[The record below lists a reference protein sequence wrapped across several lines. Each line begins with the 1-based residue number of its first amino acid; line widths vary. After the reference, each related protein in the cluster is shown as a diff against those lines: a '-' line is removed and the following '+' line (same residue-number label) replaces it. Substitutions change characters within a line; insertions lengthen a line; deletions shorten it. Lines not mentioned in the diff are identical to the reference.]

1 MGDDFG
7 HLMNALPAGSKV
19 AVVSNAVDFIPHDDR
34 VAYARNVFDPV
45 EHFRSFGLEAFD
57 LDLRKYFDRSNEL
70 EADVAKVQLIWANGG
85 NAFMLRRAMAQS
97 GLDRI
102 LRERVTAGTLIYGG
116 WSAGSVVAGPTL
128 QGIEM
133 MDDPHVL
140 VDGYA
145 PEPVWEGV
153 GLVDFSIVPHFQS
166 DHPEAKAAAR
176 TVAWMTKRGLPFRAL
191 RDGEVVVA

>member
-7 HLMNALPAGSKV
+7 HLMNALPAGSAV
-19 AVVSNAVDFIPHDDR
+19 AVVSNAVDFIPLDDR

-45 EHFRSFGLEAFD
+45 QHFRSFGLEAFD
-57 LDLRKYFDRSNEL
+57 LDLRKYFGRSREL
-70 EADVAKVQLIWANGG
+70 EVEVAKVQLIWANGG

-140 VDGYA
+140 VDCYV
-145 PEPVWEGV
+145 PEPVWEGL

-166 DHPEAKAAAR
+166 DHPEAEAAAR
-176 TVAWMTKRGLPFRAL
+176 TVAWMTERGLPFRAL
-191 RDGEVVVA
+191 RDGEAVVA

>member
-1 MGDDFG
+1 MGDDFAQAGVGSGDDFG

-116 WSAGSVVAGPTL
+116 WSAGSVVAGPTPS
-128 QGIEM
+128 QSGRESGWSISASSPISNQTTQKPKR
-133 MDDPHVL
+133 PH
-140 VDGYA
+140 
-145 PEPVWEGV
+145 
-153 GLVDFSIVPHFQS
+153 
-166 DHPEAKAAAR
+166 AR
-176 TVAWMTKRGLPFRAL
+176 SHG
-191 RDGEVVVA
+191 